1 MLGLDGA
8 MRNHRGLFLHR
19 YTTAQLFLHALGRH
33 TSSLVAYNL
42 LVRPITDP
50 KLRQLRPIRQALQVP
65 DRFVPA
71 VRANLCLAAHDDR
84 LFRTGLYTE
93 PTKDTAQHVDFKSS
107 WVLLDLRIRM
117 LCRLD
122 VDTIG
127 RARSSTHITGHA
139 PRRPIFPRCQNVS
152 APIAI

>member
-1 MLGLDGA
+1 MLGLEGD
-8 MRNHRGLFLHR
+8 MRNHRGLFRHR
-19 YTTAQLFLHALGRH
+19 YTTGRVLLHALGRH
-33 TSSLVAYNL
+33 KCYLAVYKL
-42 LVRPITDP
+42 LVGPITEP

-71 VRANLCLAAHDDR
+71 VRANLCLADHDDR
-84 LFRTGLYTE
+84 LFRTGVYTE
-93 PTKDTAQHVDFKSS
+93 PPKDTAQHVDFKSS

-127 RARSSTHITGHA
+127 RAR
-139 PRRPIFPRCQNVS
+139 
-152 APIAI
+152 